1 MVLRMVRQLVRNYY
15 FYKTMYYRRKI
26 ILSLLQVFDGELEKI
41 QLQKLLFLFTRFQKD
56 KKTYDFVPYKF
67 GCYSFQANADLS
79 TLKKYGIVSETTK
92 SWKKEDEVNYL
103 TELTKED
110 KKTIS
115 DFRIIY
121 ANKTSDDLINLTY
134 KRYPYF
140 AINSTVAKEY
150 LTEEDFKNLDNYR
163 SFEEDI
169 TLFTIGYQGITL
181 EAYLN
186 KLIKNNIKVLCDVR
200 KNALSMK
207 YGFSKS
213 QLKNACN
220 GVGIEYIHIPEVG
233 IDSEQRQEL
242 KTQTDYDVL
251 FEEYKN
257 LNLKKSINS
266 QTEILNILKKNR
278 RIALTCF
285 EADICQCHRKHLSE
299 AITNLKGF
307 KYTLEHL

>member
-1 MVLRMVRQLVRNYY
+1 
-15 FYKTMYYRRKI
+15 MYYRRKI
-26 ILSLLQVFDGELEKI
+26 ILSLIQVFDNELEKV

-79 TLKKYGIVSETTK
+79 TLKKYGIVNETTK

-103 TELTKED
+103 NELTIED

-140 AINSTVAKEY
+140 AINCTVAKEY
-150 LTEEDFKNLDNYR
+150 LTEEDFNNLDNYR
-163 SFEEDI
+163 SFEDEI
-169 TLFTIGYQGITL
+169 TLFTIGYQGISL
-181 EAYLN
+181 ETYLN

-242 KTQTDYDVL
+242 KTQADYDVL

-257 LNLKKSINS
+257 LNLKKSIDS
-266 QTEILNILKKNR
+266 QTEILKLLKMNR

>member
-1 MVLRMVRQLVRNYY
+1 
-15 FYKTMYYRRKI
+15 MYYRRKI

>member
-1 MVLRMVRQLVRNYY
+1 M
-15 FYKTMYYRRKI
+15 FYRRKI
-26 ILSLLQVFDGELEKI
+26 ILSILQVFGGELEKI

-56 KKTYDFVPYKF
+56 KKSFDFVPYKF
-67 GCYSFQANADLS
+67 GCFSFQANADLS
-79 TLKKYGIVSETTK
+79 TLKKYEIVSDTDK
-92 SWKKEDEVNYL
+92 FWKKEDEVNYL
-103 TELTKED
+103 NELKSDD
-110 KKTIS
+110 KKIIN
-115 DFRIIY
+115 DFKIIY
-121 ANKTSDDLINLTY
+121 ANKTSDDLIKLTY
-134 KRYPYF
+134 KRYPYYS
-140 AINSTVAKEY
+140 INSTIADKY
-150 LTEEDFKNLDNYR
+150 LSDEEFKNLDNYR
-163 SFEEDI
+163 SFDDEI
-169 TLFTIGYQGITL
+169 ILFTIGYEGITL
-181 EAYLN
+181 ETYLN

-242 KTQTDYDVL
+242 NTQIDYDSL
-251 FEEYKN
+251 FQIYKEKN
-257 LNLKKSINS
+257 LKESIDS
-266 QTEILNILKKNR
+266 QTKILNLLTKNK

-307 KYTLEHL
+307 NYKLEHL

>member
-1 MVLRMVRQLVRNYY
+1 
-15 FYKTMYYRRKI
+15 MYYRRKI
-26 ILSLLQVFDGELEKI
+26 ILSVLQVFGGELEKI

-56 KKTYDFVPYKF
+56 KKSFDFVPYKF
-67 GCYSFQANADLS
+67 GCFSFQANADLS
-79 TLKKYGIVSETTK
+79 TLKKYGIVSDTDK
-92 SWKKEDEVNYL
+92 IWKKEDEINYL
-103 TELTKED
+103 SELKNDD

-115 DFRIIY
+115 DFKIIY
-121 ANKTSDDLINLTY
+121 GNKTSDDLIKLTY
-134 KRYPYF
+134 KRYPYYS
-140 AINSTVAKEY
+140 INSTVADKY
-150 LTEEDFKNLDNYR
+150 LSVEEFKNLDNYR
-163 SFEEDI
+163 SFDDEVV
-169 TLFTIGYQGITL
+169 LFTIGYEGITL

-242 KTQTDYDVL
+242 KNQNDYDAL
-251 FEEYKN
+251 FEDYKIH
-257 LNLKKSINS
+257 NLKKSIDS
-266 QTEILNILKKNR
+266 QKEIFNLLEKNR

-307 KYTLEHL
+307 KYNLEHL

>member
-1 MVLRMVRQLVRNYY
+1 
-15 FYKTMYYRRKI
+15 MYYRRKI
-26 ILSLLQVFDGELEKI
+26 ILSLIQIFDGELEKI

-79 TLKKYGIVSETTK
+79 TLKKYGIVSETTR

-103 TELTKED
+103 IELTKED

-115 DFRIIY
+115 DFRLIY

-150 LTEEDFKNLDNYR
+150 LSEEDFKNLDNYR

-257 LNLKKSINS
+257 LNLKKSISS
-266 QTEILNILKKNR
+266 QTEILNLLKENR

-307 KYTLEHL
+307 KYNLEHL

>member
-1 MVLRMVRQLVRNYY
+1 
-15 FYKTMYYRRKI
+15 MYYRRKI
-26 ILSLLQVFDGELEKI
+26 LLSLIQVFDGELEKI
-41 QLQKLLFLFTRFQKD
+41 QLQKLLFLYTRFQKE

-67 GCYSFQANADLS
+67 GCFSFQANADLF
-79 TLKKYGIVSETTK
+79 TLKKYEIVSESDK

-103 TELTKED
+103 NELTKED
-110 KKTIS
+110 KKIIN

-121 ANKTSDDLINLTY
+121 ANKTSDDLINITY

-140 AINSTVAKEY
+140 AINSIIAKNHLNES
-150 LTEEDFKNLDNYR
+150 EIENLNNYR
-163 SFEEDI
+163 SFENEVV
-169 TLFTIGYQGITL
+169 LFTIGYEGISL
-181 EAYLN
+181 ENYLN

-233 IDSEQRQEL
+233 IDSDQRQEL
-242 KTQTDYDVL
+242 KSQVDYDVL
-251 FEEYKN
+251 FDKYKSKN
-257 LNLKKSINS
+257 LNETVDNQI
-266 QTEILNILKKNR
+266 EILNLLKTNK

-285 EADICQCHRKHLSE
+285 EADVCQCHRKHLSE
-299 AITNLKGF
+299 AITNLKDF
-307 KYTLEHL
+307 KYKLEHL

>member
-1 MVLRMVRQLVRNYY
+1 
-15 FYKTMYYRRKI
+15 MYYRRKI
-26 ILSLLQVFDGELEKI
+26 ILSVLQVFGGELEKI

-56 KKTYDFVPYKF
+56 KKTFDFVPYKF
-67 GCYSFQANADLS
+67 GCFSFQANADLS
-79 TLKKYGIVSETTK
+79 TLKKYSIVSETDK
-92 SWKKEDEVNYL
+92 FWKKEDEINYL
-103 TELTKED
+103 NELKSD
-110 KKTIS
+110 DRKTIN
-115 DFRIIY
+115 DFKIIY
-121 ANKTSDDLINLTY
+121 ANKTSDDLIKLTY
-134 KRYPYF
+134 KKYPYYS
-140 AINSTVAKEY
+140 INSTVADKY
-150 LTEEDFKNLDNYR
+150 LSDKDLKNLDNYR
-163 SFEEDI
+163 SFDNEI
-169 TLFTIGYQGITL
+169 VLFTIGYEGVSL

-242 KTQTDYDVL
+242 KNQSDYDAL
-251 FEEYKN
+251 FEEYKIH
-257 LNLKKSINS
+257 NLKKSIDS
-266 QTEILNILKKNR
+266 QTEILNLLEKNR

-307 KYTLEHL
+307 KYNLEHL

>member
-1 MVLRMVRQLVRNYY
+1 
-15 FYKTMYYRRKI
+15 MYYRRKI
-26 ILSLLQVFDGELEKI
+26 ILSLIQVFDGELEKI

-115 DFRIIY
+115 DFKIIY

-242 KTQTDYDVL
+242 KTQADYDVL

-257 LNLKKSINS
+257 LNLKKSIDS
-266 QTEILNILKKNR
+266 QTEILNLLKKNR
-278 RIALTCF
+278 RVALTCF
-285 EADICQCHRKHLSE
+285 EADVCQCHRKHLSE

>member
-1 MVLRMVRQLVRNYY
+1 
-15 FYKTMYYRRKI
+15 MYYRRKI
-26 ILSLLQVFDGELEKI
+26 ILSVLQVFGGELEKI

-56 KKTYDFVPYKF
+56 KKSFDFVPYKF
-67 GCYSFQANADLS
+67 GCFSFQANADLS
-79 TLKKYGIVSETTK
+79 TLKKYGIVSETDK
-92 SWKKEDEVNYL
+92 FWKKEDEVNYL
-103 TELTKED
+103 NELKSND
-110 KKTIS
+110 KKTIN
-115 DFRIIY
+115 DFKIIY
-121 ANKTSDDLINLTY
+121 ANKTSDDLIKLTY
-134 KRYPYF
+134 KRYPYYS
-140 AINSTVAKEY
+140 INSTVADKY
-150 LTEEDFKNLDNYR
+150 LSDEEFKNLDNYR
-163 SFEEDI
+163 SFDDEI
-169 TLFTIGYQGITL
+169 VLFTIGYEGITL

-242 KTQTDYDVL
+242 NTQIDYDSL
-251 FEEYKN
+251 FQIYKEKN
-257 LNLKKSINS
+257 LKESIDS
-266 QTEILNILKKNR
+266 QTKILNLLTNNK

-299 AITNLKGF
+299 AITNLKDF
-307 KYTLEHL
+307 KYKLEHL

>member
-1 MVLRMVRQLVRNYY
+1 
-15 FYKTMYYRRKI
+15 MYYRRKI
-26 ILSLLQVFDGELEKI
+26 ILSVLQVFGGELEKI

-56 KKTYDFVPYKF
+56 KKSFDFVPYKF
-67 GCYSFQANADLS
+67 GCFSFQANADLS
-79 TLKKYGIVSETTK
+79 TLKKYGIVSDTDK
-92 SWKKEDEVNYL
+92 LWKKEDEVNYL
-103 TELTKED
+103 NELKSDD
-110 KKTIS
+110 KKTIN
-115 DFRIIY
+115 DFKIIY
-121 ANKTSDDLINLTY
+121 ANKTSDDLIKLTY
-134 KRYPYF
+134 KRYPYYS
-140 AINSTVAKEY
+140 INSTVADKY
-150 LTEEDFKNLDNYR
+150 LSDEELKNLDNYR
-163 SFEEDI
+163 SFDNEI
-169 TLFTIGYQGITL
+169 VLFTIGYEGITL

-242 KTQTDYDVL
+242 NTQIDYDSL
-251 FEEYKN
+251 FQIYKEKN
-257 LNLKKSINS
+257 LKESIDS
-266 QTEILNILKKNR
+266 QTKILNLLTNNK

-299 AITNLKGF
+299 AITNLKDF
-307 KYTLEHL
+307 KYKLEHL

>member
-1 MVLRMVRQLVRNYY
+1 
-15 FYKTMYYRRKI
+15 MYYRRKI
-26 ILSLLQVFDGELEKI
+26 ILSLIQVFDNELEKV

-79 TLKKYGIVSETTK
+79 TLKKYGIVNETTK

-103 TELTKED
+103 NELTIED

-134 KRYPYF
+134 KRYPYY

-150 LTEEDFKNLDNYR
+150 LTEEDFNNLDNYR
-163 SFEEDI
+163 SFEDEI
-169 TLFTIGYQGITL
+169 TLFTIGYQGISL
-181 EAYLN
+181 ETYLN

-242 KTQTDYDVL
+242 KTQADYDVL

-257 LNLKKSINS
+257 LNLKKSIDS
-266 QTEILNILKKNR
+266 QTEILKLLKMNR

>member
-1 MVLRMVRQLVRNYY
+1 
-15 FYKTMYYRRKI
+15 MYYRRKI
-26 ILSLLQVFDGELEKI
+26 ILSVLQVFGGELEKI

-56 KKTYDFVPYKF
+56 KKSFDFVPYKF
-67 GCYSFQANADLS
+67 GCFSFQANADLS
-79 TLKKYGIVSETTK
+79 TLKKYGIVSDTDK
-92 SWKKEDEVNYL
+92 FWKKEDEINYL
-103 TELTKED
+103 NELKSDD
-110 KKTIS
+110 KKTIN
-115 DFRIIY
+115 DFKIIY
-121 ANKTSDDLINLTY
+121 ANKTSDDLIKLTY
-134 KRYPYF
+134 KRYPYYS
-140 AINSTVAKEY
+140 INSTVADKY
-150 LTEEDFKNLDNYR
+150 LSDEEFKNLDNYR
-163 SFEEDI
+163 SFDDEI
-169 TLFTIGYQGITL
+169 VLFTIGYEGITL

-242 KTQTDYDVL
+242 NTQIDYDSL
-251 FEEYKN
+251 FQIYKEKN
-257 LNLKKSINS
+257 LKESIDS
-266 QTEILNILKKNR
+266 QTKILNLLTNNK

-299 AITNLKGF
+299 AITNLKDF
-307 KYTLEHL
+307 KYKLEHL